1 MGSSIHFFY
10 VQATYYDHTKISLT
24 DGQNRIYSGTNCMYY
39 YTNAPV
45 TTLYGN
51 LHTQKYQNHI
61 FSARSE
67 ICKSSY
73 KILDECLRAIHT
85 YIHTYIHTNIH
96 TALCRLITREVKP
109 NCRNH
114 CRMHS
119 SCMEHN
125 DEDTKMLQ
133 GVWSGATTVGCT
145 ADAWNIMMKIQKFV
159 RCIVQKVAIF
169 NIEQWVMP

>member
-1 MGSSIHFFY
+1 MIYCLRHLDTFVWVPPYIFFY

-67 ICKSSY
+67 ICKSWY

-85 YIHTYIHTNIH
+85 YIHTYKHTYS
-96 TALCRLITREVKP
+96 T
-109 NCRNH
+109 
-114 CRMHS
+114 MS
-119 SCMEHN
+119 SNYKGSE
-125 DEDTKMLQ
+125 TKLPQ
-133 GVWSGATTVGCT
+133 SLP
-145 ADAWNIMMKIQKFV
+145 DAQ
-159 RCIVQKVAIF
+159 QLHGT
-169 NIEQWVMP
+169 